1 MEVLCRINLH
11 SAIVVRG
18 EVERDNTEALLRVY
32 LTIQQLVEDLYTQ
45 ADNTASSR
53 NYNDASVLT
62 GQAEVLYRVAEN
74 LETVISEHEE

>member
-1 MEVLCRINLH
+1 MERENTEVLLRI
-11 SAIVVRG
+11 
-18 EVERDNTEALLRVY
+18 Y
-32 LTIQQLVEDLYTQ
+32 LTIQQLVEELYTQ
-45 ADNTASSR
+45 ADNAAAVR

>member
-1 MEVLCRINLH
+1 VIKIERENTEVLLRI
-11 SAIVVRG
+11 
-18 EVERDNTEALLRVY
+18 Y
-32 LTIQQLVEDLYTQ
+32 LTIQQLVEELYTQ
-45 ADNTASSR
+45 ADNAAAVR

>member
-1 MEVLCRINLH
+1 M
-11 SAIVVRG
+11 
-18 EVERDNTEALLRVY
+18 ERDNTEALLRVY

-45 ADNTASSR
+45 ADNAASSR

>member
-1 MEVLCRINLH
+1 VIK
-11 SAIVVRG
+11 I
-18 EVERDNTEALLRVY
+18 ERENTEALLRVY

-45 ADNTASSR
+45 ADNAATQR

-62 GQAEVLYRVAEN
+62 GQAEVLYHVAEN

>member
-1 MEVLCRINLH
+1 MIKIERENTEVLLRI
-11 SAIVVRG
+11 
-18 EVERDNTEALLRVY
+18 Y
-32 LTIQQLVEDLYTQ
+32 LTIQQLVEELYTQ
-45 ADNTASSR
+45 ADNAAAVR

>member
-1 MEVLCRINLH
+1 MR
-11 SAIVVRG
+11 S
-18 EVERDNTEALLRVY
+18 EVERENTEVLLRVY

-45 ADNTASSR
+45 ADNAASSR

>member
-1 MEVLCRINLH
+1 MEK
-11 SAIVVRG
+11 
-18 EVERDNTEALLRVY
+18 ENTEALLRTY

-45 ADNTASSR
+45 AENAASLK

-62 GQAEVLYRVAEN
+62 SQAEVLYRVAEN

>member
-1 MEVLCRINLH
+1 MIK
-11 SAIVVRG
+11 I
-18 EVERDNTEALLRVY
+18 ERENTEALLRVY
-32 LTIQQLVEDLYTQ
+32 LTIQQLVEDLYKQ
-45 ADNTASSR
+45 ADNAASSR

>member
-1 MEVLCRINLH
+1 MIK
-11 SAIVVRG
+11 I
-18 EVERDNTEALLRVY
+18 ERENTEALLHIY
-32 LTIQQLVEDLYTQ
+32 LTIQQLVEDLYAQ
-45 ADNTASSR
+45 ANNATSLR